1 MDKGGTAVRKALL
14 TVFLAALALCLCGC
28 SAMPAEP
35 VRPDVRMLDRPL
47 YADEQAVSSE
57 SSATQSALRLD
68 LWLDASHTMGGINL
82 NEESMYPHHSRKYR
96 EGGFHYRYE
105 DTTGVY
111 ENVLR
116 TMLAAAEG
124 SRVRLLRCGDERL
137 TDAFLAE
144 VFSETTDL
152 RSLRRDMLT
161 YAIDP
166 MPTVF
171 AGFSAERM
179 EGSFYSLGSPQLNQL
194 PQLDA
199 ALLENPA
206 YAQQMTDV
214 LNQQIRRIQS
224 GDMSLTAIG
233 QDADY
238 PLLYALDNVDPSRLS
253 VITCDPAAIRKTTA
267 VAADGTP
274 HDLIADLLEERGVFD
289 NGLSV
294 GMYAF
299 TLDYIG
305 QLSSFSTVDFSEPLV
320 WGHLKYNTKK
330 GRTEGVLPMPRTLLT
345 LVIGQPRQVAD
356 YTAALNETFD
366 TSAVFKALRGPE
378 KGELTYTRDGQTVTQ
393 QPFTFDYVYTQI
405 DRPTLA
411 VHTHHTQSVTLSAE
425 TMDAASRLITLPA
438 GEGHTFTVTLPL
450 EDARAELTD
459 VELKAID
466 ALTLSHTLPNL
477 PDVVVPENAQVIPLR
492 DTLYVYEQ
500 HVPENTPFT
509 IASVERVE
517 DTLVFTIQTQE
528 SLEPGY
534 YHLSLSADYAGHI
547 NWQTAPWVEELSCS
561 FTNEQIAE
569 WEAFSRLMT
578 QFERRRENVSRPFQH
593 AWGPATDALYH
604 GTPYPDFPPVGK
616 VPQLAS
622 LVSQVQT
629 AANVQQTPCV
639 RYTFD
644 VFAVNP

>member
-1 MDKGGTAVRKALL
+1 MRKALL

-28 SAMPAEP
+28 STMPSEP

-47 YADEQAVSSE
+47 YADEQAVSAE

-82 NEESMYPHHSRKYR
+82 NEESMYPHYSRKYR

-105 DTTGVY
+105 DTTGLY

-144 VFSETTDL
+144 AFSESTDL

-179 EGSFYSLGSPQLNQL
+179 DGSFYSLGSPQLNQL

-206 YAQQMTDV
+206 YAQQITDV
-214 LNQQIRRIQS
+214 LSQQIRRIQS

-238 PLLYALDNVDPSRLS
+238 PLLYALDNLDPSRLS
-253 VITCDPAAIRKTTA
+253 VITCDPASIRKTTA

-330 GRTEGVLPMPRTLLT
+330 GRAEGVLPMPRTLLT
-345 LVIGQPRQVAD
+345 LVIGQPQQVAD
-356 YTAALNETFD
+356 FTKALNETFD

-378 KGELTYTRDGQTVTQ
+378 KGELTYARSGQTITQ

-411 VHTHHTQSVTLSAE
+411 VHTHHTQSVILSAE
-425 TMDAASRLITLPA
+425 TVDAASRLITLPA
-438 GEGHTFTVTLPL
+438 GEGRTFTVTLPL

-459 VELKAID
+459 VELKALD

-509 IASVERVE
+509 IVSVERVE

-604 GTPYPDFPPVGK
+604 GTPYPDFPPVDK
-616 VPQLAS
+616 VPQLSS

-644 VFAVNP
+644 VFAVTP